1 MLPLPPV
8 LLELTASPHP
18 FHRFTPFQLLD
29 LAPTLLVD
37 SVRDPIPAEQLAQ
50 MLQAGL
56 NDPSV
61 DVRVEAMKA
70 VRSVLIEG
78 VTGSE
83 RSEIGANLVLHSFEV
98 SPQHMNVLGLRLIA
112 NTRLFVICLRHWHLM
127 R

>member
-1 MLPLPPV
+1 
-8 LLELTASPHP
+8 
-18 FHRFTPFQLLD
+18 
-29 LAPTLLVD
+29 
-37 SVRDPIPAEQLAQ
+37 

-83 RSEIGANLVLHSFEV
+83 RSEIGANLVIHSFEV
-98 SPQHMNVLGLRLIA
+98 SLQHRNVRGLRLIK
-112 NTRLFVICLRHWHLM
+112 NTRLFAIYHRHWHLT

>member
-1 MLPLPPV
+1 
-8 LLELTASPHP
+8 
-18 FHRFTPFQLLD
+18 
-29 LAPTLLVD
+29 
-37 SVRDPIPAEQLAQ
+37 

-70 VRSVLIEG
+70 VRSVLMEG

-98 SPQHMNVLGLRLIA
+98 
-112 NTRLFVICLRHWHLM
+112 NTRHKSFLDLADREY
-127 R
+127 

>member
-1 MLPLPPV
+1 
-8 LLELTASPHP
+8 
-18 FHRFTPFQLLD
+18 
-29 LAPTLLVD
+29 
-37 SVRDPIPAEQLAQ
+37 

-70 VRSVLIEG
+70 VRSVLMEG

-98 SPQHMNVLGLRLIA
+98 SAQPKKFLNLSDREH
-112 NTRLFVICLRHWHLM
+112 
-127 R
+127 